1 MSVTGRHRFAAASR
15 HCLSLAALAFV
26 LLAWPGGTAS
36 ARPGASVPPPPRTPD
51 VADATG
57 HYPDKVGAWSY
68 RPRPPLAQDGLALPL
83 ARAYLARLD
92 SLVAVL
98 ASNPVFHPPLG
109 FMADAY
115 ADDQVEQHDG
125 VVVREPVHGRISI
138 IFHYFVD
145 NDGKP
150 AWGGEANS
158 SFRIDVNVGAPA
170 ALLRHP
176 LWYEGLWTADGRAIC
191 FAPARTGTIAGR
203 PLWDD
208 RSLVFTRGDL
218 PPWVPV
224 SREEYLTAL
233 IANRDSVARASA
245 ASVSEGNSD
254 RAWREWVAQRPQRL
268 AEIEKTV
275 AALRKAAPAQ
285 AEKTRADML
294 KMDRGIEAQLKSQV
308 GTFSSSGSD
317 TLARSVA
324 AMRAELA
331 AMSPAERASP
341 AWRGVA
347 ELDSGLL
354 PAGADGA
361 RMLCAANPALLDRS
375 RPVTDLQVLD
385 VDAEFSGDAVGDA
398 RVRALLQTA
407 DWARIARFVSGRR

>member
-1 MSVTGRHRFAAASR
+1 MSVTGRHFFADASR
-15 HCLSLAALAFV
+15 HHLSLATLAFV
-26 LLAWPGGTAS
+26 LLAWSGGTAS
-36 ARPGASVPPPPRTPD
+36 ARAGASVPPPPRTPD

-92 SLVAVL
+92 SLTAVL
-98 ASNPVFHPPLG
+98 AANPVFHPPLG

-125 VVVREPVHGRISI
+125 VVVHEPVHGRISI

-145 NDGKP
+145 NGGKP

-158 SFRIDVNVGAPA
+158 SFGIEVNTPAPR
-170 ALLRHP
+170 ALLRHS
-176 LWYEGLWTADGRAIC
+176 LWYGGLWTADGREIC
-191 FAPARTGTIAGR
+191 FAPDSTGTIAGR
-203 PLWDD
+203 PLWDG
-208 RSLVFTRGDL
+208 RSLVFTRGGL
-218 PPWVPV
+218 APWVPV
-224 SREEYLTAL
+224 TRAEYLTAL
-233 IANRDSVARASA
+233 IADRDSVARASA

-268 AEIEKTV
+268 ADIEKTV
-275 AALRKAAPAQ
+275 AALRKSAPAQ
-285 AEKTRADML
+285 AEKSRADML
-294 KMDRGIEAQLKSQV
+294 AMDRGIEAQLKSQV

-317 TLARSVA
+317 TLARSVV

-331 AMSPAERASP
+331 AMSPAERSSP
-341 AWRGVA
+341 AWRGTPGLA
-347 ELDSGLL
+347 SGLV
-354 PAGADGA
+354 PAGAPDG
-361 RMLCAANPALLDRS
+361 RRLCAANPALLDRS
-375 RPVTDLQVLD
+375 RPVTDIQVID
-385 VDAEFSGDAVGDA
+385 ADAEYSNDPVGDA
-398 RVRALLQTA
+398 RVRALLETA